1 MTGGDRLNNE
11 GLSLLSGK
19 LRLEIVLLV
28 RQDPR
33 LGKEVVLFLEV
44 SLHALQIPAQV
55 VLVRQAVHT
64 WVVVDSLIR
73 LHLVDTLRLQA
84 RVCPVQ
90 VPIGVLVRIHLIIEA
105 TTRLLDHTVLGL
117 SRAQNE
123 LLLDRLFLRFI
134 VRLVFVLDTFLGLLS
149 VQ

>member
-1 MTGGDRLNNE
+1 MTGGDRLDNE

-19 LRLEIVLLV
+19 LRLEIVLFV
-28 RQDPR
+28 RQDPC

-44 SLHALQIPAQV
+44 SLHALQIPTQV
-55 VLVRQAVHT
+55 VLVRQAVHA

-73 LHLVDTLRLQA
+73 LHLVDTLRLQT

-90 VPIGVLVRIHLIIEA
+90 VPIGVLVGIHLIIEA

-134 VRLVFVLDTFLGLLS
+134 VRLVFVLDTFFGLLS